1 MQCAH
6 VYLLTSFKHIFCH
19 YLKECCMCMRTHCCA
34 LQQEGQALQ
43 LRLTITAADRALLRD
58 KLAEA
63 EQQLASYQ
71 SLLKDYEAEK
81 DELYDTAYSL
91 YGKVQKLTEQNHA
104 AAAEMQQLKGRL
116 SACFSA
122 SASSIS
128 MGADAAAAAG
138 ESVSVWPAGSSP
150 RKATLTTAPVVAA
163 AAPSPAGL
171 SGSPT
176 FARPKSATAS
186 YGQSQLQRSAFAAAA
201 GVPLAG
207 LQSSQSANVTPRQI
221 MHSRSNSSGS
231 SSSSSSSG
239 SSSLA
244 AAAAAALRSAQSHS
258 NVMMRST
265 SGGGRNASGQYS
277 SELNPICITSPFGD
291 ARQQQQGGAAPAAG
305 ATAARRAGASS
316 VRGSYSGGNAS
327 GLNTAATVTNNGSP
341 LATSS
346 SPNDRASAG
355 SPTLLTTALQTG
367 TSRIPMPPCLQQR
380 PKQLGA
386 DNMLLKLGMLQ
397 HSKLPSAPS
406 SGCSSAAASTGGFA
420 GSFGGAGSTAPYSSP
435 AGTMGGSVSGIPCLS
450 SAHSSSFRQSQSN
463 LRPASLTSCK
473 PPLAGG
479 SPSAQYNSSSL
490 SRGASPAP
498 GAGPVSMSQ
507 HSRSSS
513 ADLGAAVAAAGSSSP
528 GSLAGSYSTKQR
540 GLSSSDGIA
549 QNNGVDKQQ
558 ALLSVGSPV
567 LGPINRLKSGQ
578 PGLAAVAAAAAKE
591 SALSSSSISSIAAVM
606 APEEAAAATA
616 AEIAQLWAGALPQ
629 NVGAGGSRVTDSA

>member
-1 MQCAH
+1 
-6 VYLLTSFKHIFCH
+6 LCH
-19 YLKECCMCMRTHCCA
+19 CVVTKCCMRLRAQPCS

-122 SASSIS
+122 SASSIG
-128 MGADAAAAAG
+128 MGAEAAAG
-138 ESVSVWPAGSSP
+138 VRPAGNAAASSP
-150 RKATLTTAPVVAA
+150 RKGTLTTAPMMPA
-163 AAPSPAGL
+163 AAPNVPSPVVG
-171 SGSPT
+171 GSPT

-207 LQSSQSANVTPRQI
+207 LQSLQSVNVTPRQI

-231 SSSSSSSG
+231 SSSSSG
-239 SSSLA
+239 SLSLA

-258 NVMMRST
+258 NVLMSST
-265 SGGGRNASGQYS
+265 SGNGRNASASGQSS

-291 ARQQQQGGAAPAAG
+291 AQQQQQGGVAPAAG
-305 ATAARRAGASS
+305 ASAARRAASGS
-316 VRGSYSGGNAS
+316 VRASNSGGNAS
-327 GLNTAATVTNNGSP
+327 GLNTAATANNGSP
-341 LATSS
+341 LVTSS
-346 SPNDRASAG
+346 SPIPSAG

-367 TSRIPMPPCLQQR
+367 TSRIPVPPCLQQR
-380 PKQLGA
+380 PKQVGA

-406 SGCSSAAASTGGFA
+406 SGCSSAAVSTGGFA
-420 GSFGGAGSTAPYSSP
+420 GSFGGSGSITPYSSP
-435 AGTMGGSVSGIPCLS
+435 AGTMGGSVSGIPGLS
-450 SAHSSSFRQSQSN
+450 SAHSSSFSQSN
-463 LRPASLTSCK
+463 LRPASLTSLK

-479 SPSAQYNSSSL
+479 SPSAQQQQHSSSSL

-498 GAGPVSMSQ
+498 GAGAVGMSD
-507 HSRSSS
+507 SRSSS
-513 ADLGAAVAAAGSSSP
+513 SDLGAAVAAAGSNSP
-528 GSLAGSYSTKQR
+528 GSLTGSFSAQQR
-540 GLSSSDGIA
+540 GLEGNGPNS
-549 QNNGVDKQQ
+549 NNGVDRQQ
-558 ALLSVGSPV
+558 ALLSVGSPL

-591 SALSSSSISSIAAVM
+591 SALSGSSIAAVP

-616 AEIAQLWAGALPQ
+616 AEVVQLWAGAVPQ
-629 NVGAGGSRVTDSA
+629 NVGAGDSRVTDSA